1 MAATATPALRGHRP
15 ALALVTTGVLG
26 FLGITAVGGGA
37 ALIFGPGTAPGDSL
51 QRIPLIDSWVVPG
64 LVLGIGFGL
73 GSLLVAY
80 GVFRKPHWAWLGRVE
95 RRTGHHWS
103 WIATILIGFGQLVWL
118 ALELVYLPDLSW
130 LQALYTVVS
139 VALLVLP
146 MSTPVSRYLSR

>member
-64 LVLGIGFGL
+64 LVL
-73 GSLLVAY
+73 
-80 GVFRKPHWAWLGRVE
+80 R
-95 RRTGHHWS
+95 
-103 WIATILIGFGQLVWL
+103 IGFGQLVWL

-130 LQALYTVVS
+130 LEALYTAVS
-139 VALLVLP
+139 VALLLLP
-146 MSTPVSRYLSR
+146 VSVPVSRYLSR

>member
-37 ALIFGPGTAPGDSL
+37 ALIFGPG
-51 QRIPLIDSWVVPG
+51 
-64 LVLGIGFGL
+64 
-73 GSLLVAY
+73 SLLVAY
-80 GVFRKPHWAWLGRVE
+80 GVFRKPHWAWLGPVE

-130 LQALYTVVS
+130 LEALYTVVS
-139 VALLVLP
+139 VALLLLP
-146 MSTPVSRYLSR
+146 VSVPVSRYLSR